1 MNRALPLILAT
12 VALYFGVLWS
22 QGGLQQNRMPAS
34 IPGNSCE
41 GRNYCVVVYLAPW
54 CPYCRE
60 EIPYLRTLLDKTR
73 NGDTGLKVV
82 VGLGHSPGDN
92 EAMADKIAKQGVM
105 IDTNR
110 KIATSLGVRSLPTFT
125 VLDKTG
131 LKISEGQTSR
141 RWLAEKFGN

>member
-1 MNRALPLILAT
+1 
-12 VALYFGVLWS
+12 
-22 QGGLQQNRMPAS
+22 MPAS